1 MGLDMY
7 VYTVEQDKVGE
18 HEVSDTLPSD
28 FKFGEQA
35 DDIDFAY
42 WRNFNHLHDFM
53 DYLYYDKGGEKEF
66 NCEFVRVDLRD
77 LDAIKELLDDGEYG
91 FFLSDDE
98 MSDEHAKYT
107 HDFINRAKEAINQGM
122 TVWYGSWW

>member
-7 VYTVEQDKVGE
+7 AYTIEQDRVGE

-35 DDIDFAY
+35 DDKNFAY
-42 WRNFNHLHDFM
+42 WRKFNHLHDFM
-53 DYLYYDKGGEKEF
+53 AYLYYDKGGEKEF

-77 LDAIKELLDDGEYG
+77 LDAIKELLDDKEYG

-98 MSDEHAKYT
+98 MSDEHVKYT

-122 TVWYGSWW
+122 SVWYGSWW